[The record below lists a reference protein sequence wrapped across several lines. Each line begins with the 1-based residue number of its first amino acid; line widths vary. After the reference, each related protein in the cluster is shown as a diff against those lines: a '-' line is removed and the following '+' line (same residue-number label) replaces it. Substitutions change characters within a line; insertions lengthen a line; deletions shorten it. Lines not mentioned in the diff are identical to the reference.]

1 MTSMSSGTSTSIK
14 TRLII
19 FFHIPSSSWVSKFC
33 QRPHY
38 NPGAHSA
45 HMNLILNVLSLPKH
59 IQLSSPS
66 VLPLLPPPL
75 WIHCHRS
82 VQTFIIS
89 KQNHHQVFST
99 TNRVVNL
106 ERRSNCALYSL
117 KELKTFSHI
126 QRKTHKLRNQ
136 QGARTSNLWKKKWLA
151 KIWSKQFKKSYLKT
165 KIHYSLLIKLARTFK
180 KW

>member
-59 IQLSSPS
+59 IQLSSAS

-126 QRKTHKLRNQ
+126 KRKTHTQ
-136 QGARTSNLWKKKWLA
+136 IKKSGRGKN
-151 KIWSKQFKKSYLKT
+151 KQFMKEKMISKNM
-165 KIHYSLLIKLARTFK
+165 IKAI
-180 KW
+180 